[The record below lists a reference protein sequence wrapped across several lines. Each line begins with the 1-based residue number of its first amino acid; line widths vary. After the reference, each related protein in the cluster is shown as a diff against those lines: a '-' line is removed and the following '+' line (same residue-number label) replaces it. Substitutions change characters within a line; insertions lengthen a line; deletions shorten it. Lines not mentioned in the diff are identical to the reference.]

1 MAPRSAALARLT
13 TLADNPQRA
22 QQKWEMEGRVA
33 EKKSADLDEEKLE
46 RQCLNIV
53 WKRDEGKCRAC
64 GCRVIKSLERAPN
77 RGETH
82 HIAGRADYAVKF
94 DSRNRVLVCA
104 ICHEKLELLKLF
116 IIATAKQMF
125 RVNGKSYI
133 NGDKPIQFKEK
144 AA

>member
-13 TLADNPQRA
+13 TLADSPQRA

-33 EKKSADLDEEKLE
+33 EKKAVDIDEGKLE
-46 RQCLNIV
+46 RQCLKIV

-64 GCRVIKSLERAPN
+64 GCTVIKSLDRAPN

-94 DSRNRVLVCA
+94 DPRNRVLVCA
-104 ICHEKLELLKLF
+104 LCHEKLELLKLF
-116 IIATAKQMF
+116 IIATVRQIFK
-125 RVNGKSYI
+125 VGGKSYI
-133 NGDKPIQFKEK
+133 NGDKHIQFKEK